1 VKDLEAWLSEL
12 ASEPLPGAVAAA
24 AVAAAMGAALI
35 AKAARITLERQDT
48 AVTCRPALAAAL
60 EAAQVR
66 GEELVRLA
74 KADEQAYRA
83 VLDARCLPAEDPAR
97 SSAWRAATEIPL
109 RVAEVCRSLLD
120 STCGL
125 RDACWLAL
133 RTEFDTGGRLLEVGA
148 HAGLQAAESNLRA
161 WGERPESRSLQ
172 AALEALR

>member
-1 VKDLEAWLSEL
+1 VKDLEAWLNEL
-12 ASEPLPGAVAAA
+12 ASESLPGGVTAAT
-24 AVAAAMGAALI
+24 VAAAMGAALI
-35 AKAARITLERQDT
+35 AKAARITLERQDPD
-48 AVTCRPALAAAL
+48 VTCRPTLAAAL
-60 EAAQVR
+60 EMAQVQ

-83 VLDARCLPAEDPAR
+83 VLDTRSLPAEDPAR
-97 SSAWRAATEIPL
+97 NRAWWAATEIPL

-125 RDACWLAL
+125 RDACWPAV

-161 WGERPESRSLQ
+161 WGERPESRSLH
-172 AALEALR
+172 ATLEALR